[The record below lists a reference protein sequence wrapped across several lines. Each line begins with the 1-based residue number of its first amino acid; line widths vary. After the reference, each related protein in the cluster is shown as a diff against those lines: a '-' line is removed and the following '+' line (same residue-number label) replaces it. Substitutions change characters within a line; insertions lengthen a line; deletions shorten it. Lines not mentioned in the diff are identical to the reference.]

1 MIPWSRSLLD
11 VKRYSMQA
19 ASAPTPLRLCGVVGY
34 EGRCNDI
41 VYCRPT
47 MENVS
52 STVVFFGGDVQDFI
66 ENMQTHRDS
75 KNYVEWNLEDT
86 AKIIQAKF
94 PSAHVLVVRPA
105 SVEYKTFSCFKNFV
119 PCNNCGTPEHTPM
132 HFALR
137 HLQKL
142 LESVAQMTNQ
152 SDGSLHLDQQKL
164 ILVGFSKGCVVLNQ
178 CLYEFH
184 YLSTLTPDERASTEV
199 VTRISDMYW
208 LDGGHA
214 GGKNTWITSRPL
226 LETLTRLG
234 INVHIHVT
242 PYQIQDGRR
251 PWIRKEE
258 KLFGD
263 VLSKLGANVQRQVHF
278 EDIIP
283 SLNTHFEL
291 IKVFCAGQEIGN
303 R

>member
-1 MIPWSRSLLD
+1 
-11 VKRYSMQA
+11 
-19 ASAPTPLRLCGVVGY
+19 
-34 EGRCNDI
+34 
-41 VYCRPT
+41 
-47 MENVS
+47 
-52 STVVFFGGDVQDFI
+52 
-66 ENMQTHRDS
+66 
-75 KNYVEWNLEDT
+75 
-86 AKIIQAKF
+86 
-94 PSAHVLVVRPA
+94 
-105 SVEYKTFSCFKNFV
+105 
-119 PCNNCGTPEHTPM
+119 M